1 MTKNLFKSKRFWSGI
16 VALITGVSF
25 IIIGDK
31 TFEQVLPELVLTVF
45 SLVQMIIA
53 ITSGQEIEIGGVNLS
68 K

>member
-31 TFEQVLPELVLTVF
+31 TLEQVLPELVLTVF